1 MERFENK
8 LKTQMKEPNN
18 ISYPDF
24 DQMWHSIKQD
34 ELKNPDVNPTKN
46 RLRKQKRFALVVGLA
61 VALMVTPVYAALTYD
76 WSTLL
81 THRAGIQS
89 AFEQG
94 LGQAIEQ
101 SITKED
107 ITLTVQ
113 TAFMDDNRTFILYS
127 LKAGESWNGKDIIFD
142 HIGLKDQNGEL
153 IEGRYSTQWNDE
165 LGVFQG
171 YFETDW
177 IVKGQKADVQFVI
190 ENIQFIDDKKQTIP
204 YNPKDTNTQNFTVQK
219 DGIESVRIQAFE
231 PTEDKTLLISSIM
244 LSDTKMEKNSFAHIE
259 AVNDLNTIL
268 EVEASVYGGPGEQ
281 GEYVNKQTFKTNALR
296 AEGTQFQLVY
306 NYPLATAKNTWNL
319 NLALSK
325 KQVENGSFKDV
336 LKIAVPNVP
345 NKTEISEMIVT
356 PTQVRLV
363 LHHEKTYPRLP
374 YMDYQ
379 LDVGGT
385 LLNGN
390 MWDTRDP
397 KKTEL
402 RFELEGIDIT
412 SLARQPITFIANH
425 RVDEFNGHDK
435 PISLTNIS
443 TTPQSLTTSIKGYPI
458 SWKYYM
464 KDNNLY
470 VESVSPDR
478 KFGGVNQTFYLE
490 GKEKNYGRPTIFGI
504 FGDENNQ
511 SMDVYKNFDKKNID
525 IYISN
530 YTIHNREAEL
540 RIPLKPGN

>member
-1 MERFENK
+1 
-8 LKTQMKEPNN
+8 MKETNHL
-18 ISYPDF
+18 SYPDF
-24 DQMWHSIKQD
+24 DQMWGNIQQDQLKTPSI
-34 ELKNPDVNPTKN
+34 EPAT
-46 RLRKQKRFALVVGLA
+46 LRPRKRKRFALIAGLA
-61 VALMVTPVYAALTYD
+61 IALMVTPVYAALTYD

-107 ITLTVQ
+107 ITLTAQ

-127 LKAGESWNGKDIIFD
+127 IKPGVSWNGKDISFD
-142 HIGLKDQNGEL
+142 QIGLKDQNGNL
-153 IEGRYSTQWNDE
+153 IEGRYSNQWNDE

-177 IVKGQKADVQFVI
+177 VVKGQTANVQFVI
-190 ENIQFIDDKKQTIP
+190 ENIQFIGDRKQTIQ
-204 YNPKDTNTQNFTVQK
+204 YNPKDANTQIFTVQK
-219 DGIESVRIQAFE
+219 DGIESIRIQAFE

-244 LSDTKMEKNSFAHIE
+244 FSDTKMGKKSFAHIE
-259 AVNDLNTIL
+259 AVNDLHNIL
-268 EVEASVYGGPGEQ
+268 EDEVSLYGGPGEH
-281 GEYVNKQTFKTNALR
+281 GEYVNKQTFKTNELR

-306 NYPLATAKNTWNL
+306 NYPLATAQNTWNV

-336 LKIAVPNVP
+336 LNIAVADVP
-345 NKTEISEMIVT
+345 NETEISEMIVT

-363 LHHEKTYPRLP
+363 LNHKKNYPRLP

-379 LDVGGT
+379 LDVGGI

-402 RFELEGIDIT
+402 RFELEGVDIT
-412 SLARQPITFIANH
+412 SLATQPMTFIANH
-425 RVDEFNGHDK
+425 RVDEFYGDDK
-435 PISLTNIS
+435 PIRLSNIS
-443 TTPQSLTTSIKGYPI
+443 TTAQSLTTSIKGYPI

-470 VESVSPDR
+470 VESVSSDFN
-478 KFGGVNQTFYLE
+478 FGGVNQTFYLE
-490 GKEKNYGRPTIFGI
+490 GKERNYGRPTIFGI
-504 FGDENNQ
+504 LGDENNQ
-511 SMDVYKNFDKKNID
+511 HMDVYKNFDKKDID

-530 YTIHNREAEL
+530 YTVHNHEAEL
-540 RIPLKPGN
+540 RIPLKFGE